1 VNVKCEEQE
10 VPLKSLRFALI
21 LAFFGT
27 SPLFAVQR
35 PIDPDHSFLTIH
47 VGKTGW
53 LPGAGHEHIVTALI
67 AEGSIDDGRPSHI
80 RFRVEA
86 ARLEVMPEEHQAE
99 VQHAMQT
106 RVLESSHFPEI
117 TFTSEQIQPAGDN
130 AWHVSGKLQ
139 LHGQSRLIHL
149 SVRKLDGRYLG
160 TTVIKQSDY
169 GIQPVSA
176 TGGAVKVKNELKI
189 DFAIETR

>member
-1 VNVKCEEQE
+1 M
-10 VPLKSLRFALI
+10 KSFCFALL

-27 SPLFAVQR
+27 RPLFAMQR
-35 PIDPDHSFLTIH
+35 QIDPDHSSLTIH

-53 LPGAGHEHIVTALI
+53 LLPGAGHEHIVTALI

-99 VQHAMQT
+99 VQQSTQA
-106 RVLESSHFPEI
+106 RVLESSRFPLI

-130 AWHVSGKLQ
+130 TWHVSGNLQ
-139 LHGQSRLIHL
+139 LHGESRLIHL
-149 SVRKLDGRYLG
+149 SVRKLDGRYVG
-160 TTVIKQSDY
+160 ATTIRQTDY
-169 GIQPVSA
+169 GIQPIRA
-176 TGGAVKVKNELKI
+176 AGGAVRVKNELKI
-189 DFAIETR
+189 DFVIETR